1 MFKWQ
6 KKVLSLLVMMFMFSF
21 GFNCS
26 AIEDYLIYFGCQE
39 TSCSQCGR
47 SLARENCISDFH
59 SMVQLIRDAKWDNC
73 CYIHFERNADVDA
86 EKIYKNKDHC
96 FCKNCMMK
104 YFVDAFDNNNDNL
117 LSKAKQN
124 LKDNSIFI
132 GDFYSRSDYEVLAQN
147 IEKKYIEKY
156 KDENQ
161 DEDGRKYIPL
171 PCEYTNINKINRFD
185 KCSMCYQTLITSL
198 YTAACGNEHM
208 ICFDCAEKWEK
219 RDDSSPCYCK
229 SRYWLYSPVI
239 SGEGILH
246 EFRNKYVHK

>member
-6 KKVLSLLVMMFMFSF
+6 KKVLSLLVMMFMFST
-21 GFNCS
+21 GVICG

-39 TSCSQCGR
+39 TNCSQCGGT
-47 SLARENCISDFH
+47 LARENCISDFH
-59 SMVQLIRDAKWDNC
+59 SMVPLIRGAKWDNC

-96 FCKNCMMK
+96 FCKNCMLK

-124 LKDNSIFI
+124 LKDNNILI
-132 GDFYSRSDYEVLAQN
+132 VDFYSRSDYEVLAQN
-147 IEKKYIEKY
+147 IEKEY
-156 KDENQ
+156 KDEYKDKNQ
-161 DEDGRKYIPL
+161 DEDGGKYIPL
-171 PCEYTNINKINRFD
+171 PCEYMNINKINRFD
-185 KCSMCYQTLITSL
+185 KCSMCHENLITSL
-198 YTAACGNEHM
+198 DTAACKNNHM
-208 ICFDCAEKWEK
+208 ICFKCAKRWEK
-219 RDDSSPCYCK
+219 KNVSSPCFCH

-239 SGEGILH
+239 SGEDILR